1 MTNPTAFLRRM
12 LVVDGTISGLTG
24 VLMILGA
31 GFLEAALG
39 VPAVLLRYAGLSLI
53 PFVAFVFYLATR
65 DSVSRASVWTVIAAN
80 AAWVVAS
87 ALLLVS
93 GRIEPTALGY
103 VFILGQA
110 FAVAAFAEAQYVGL
124 RKSTVA

>member
-1 MTNPTAFLRRM
+1 MTNPPAFLRRV

-31 GFLEAALG
+31 SFLEAALG
-39 VPAVLLRYAGLSLI
+39 VPAVLLRYAGLGLI
-53 PFVAFVFYLATR
+53 PFVAFVFYLARR
-65 DSVSRASVWTVIAAN
+65 DRVSRASVWTVIAAN

-87 ALLLVS
+87 GLLLVS
-93 GRIEPTALGY
+93 GRIEPTVLGY

-124 RKSTVA
+124 RKWTVA

>member
-1 MTNPTAFLRRM
+1 MTNPTAFLRRV